1 MISFADV
8 ATQMNISQTLALA
21 LPRFYQRTGI
31 SAQINFVY
39 SPKNSSIEISLGF
52 HPAEPTEEQ
61 YNILF
66 EEISD
71 AEKLLLDKY
80 IVDNAVNFDNIKK
93 LVFTYKEDI
102 RKIVDRQQ
110 RNV

>member
-52 HPAEPTEEQ
+52 HPEEPTEEQ